1 MTRIAPLLLALAL
14 TLGACDAAAP
24 SSAADATSAPAPMA
38 NAKSDA
44 VHRITEAVSVFV
56 EGDRVLLEVEG
67 RVVALGAGEA
77 YLIGQTLAR
86 VGYET
91 LSPEMAEV
99 FPPPRGGDKCE
110 PPPPGSGVL
119 AVGGS
124 VFAGGGG
131 GCPPPPPPFALLKA
145 DVLTQFLDGAPVK
158 VVEAPE
164 GADWTSV
171 PGGFTAPY

>member
-1 MTRIAPLLLALAL
+1 MLALAL
-14 TLGACDAAAP
+14 LLGACDSAAP
-24 SSAADATSAPAPMA
+24 SSEADATAAPAPMA

-67 RVVALGAGEA
+67 RVVDLGAGEA

-99 FPPPRGGDKCE
+99 FPRGPRGGDKCE
-110 PPPPGSGVL
+110 PPPPGAAVL

-131 GCPPPPPPFALLKA
+131 GCPPPPPPFALQKVE
-145 DVLTQFLDGAPVK
+145 VLSQFLGGAPVEI
-158 VVEAPE
+158 VGAPE
-164 GADWTSV
+164 GAEWMSI

>member
-14 TLGACDAAAP
+14 GACDSAAP
-24 SSAADATSAPAPMA
+24 SSGTDATSVPAPMA

-56 EGDRVLLEVEG
+56 EGDRVLLKVEG
-67 RVVALGAGEA
+67 QVVDLGAGEA
-77 YLIGQTLAR
+77 YLVGQTLAR
-86 VGYET
+86 IGYET
-91 LSPEMAEV
+91 LSPELAEV

-110 PPPPGSGVL
+110 PPPPGAAVMY
-119 AVGGS
+119 VGGS

-131 GCPPPPPPFALLKA
+131 GCPPPPPPFALQKVE
-145 DVLTQFLDGAPVK
+145 VLSQLLDGAPVE

-164 GADWTSV
+164 TEWERI